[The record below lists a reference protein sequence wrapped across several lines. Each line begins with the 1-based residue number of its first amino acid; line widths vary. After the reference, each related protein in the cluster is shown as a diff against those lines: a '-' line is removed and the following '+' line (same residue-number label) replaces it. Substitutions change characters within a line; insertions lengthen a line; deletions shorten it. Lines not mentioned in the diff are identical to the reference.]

1 MQLEWAIERSSTPT
15 FDSANTTS
23 ASGQTADQVD
33 VAVPGPPLRSR
44 ETAWLRVRIRT
55 HAGWTSWSQGL
66 AVEAGLLDPADWTAD
81 AVTLPDDPGAVR
93 PAPSPIVRRE
103 FTVPWTVARARLHV
117 TSLGLNLVTINGRP
131 VTADLLGPGW
141 TPYRRRLLSDT
152 FDVTTLIGE
161 GPNAIGAML
170 GDGWFRG
177 RLGWNPDGD
186 RGAYGHEV
194 ALLAQLEIDVVDGS
208 RMVVQTD
215 RTWRASTAEV
225 VAADLYDGASIDLR
239 RRQDH
244 WDEPGF
250 DDHQWLPVAVVPID
264 RSTIEPRTAPP
275 VRSIATLPVVRTDRG
290 SGRILLDGGQNIAG
304 FGRLRVRGARGTTVR
319 VRHAEV
325 LEPDGSL
332 HVRSLRSAKATD
344 EYILADGAPRDL
356 QPAFTFH
363 GFRYAEIETDA
374 ELLDADFVAIS
385 CDTPLR
391 GTFECSDPLLNRL
404 HANVLWSLRDNFVS
418 VPTDCPQRDE
428 RLGWTGDAQAFAA
441 TGSILVDAQAFWRS
455 WLRDLALEQDPILG
469 VPSVVPNV
477 VLDGPM
483 EYGRAGWADAATIV
497 PWAVHDAYGDRAVL
511 ETQWPSMKGWVDSL
525 VARRGSDGLLEPGP
539 QFGDWLDPDAPPDRP
554 WLAKANWDFLA
565 NAFFIRS
572 ARLLSDAAAELGRTI
587 EADNYESL
595 ADELAGLTWARWS
608 EHARSTQTGCAV
620 ALCHGIVPEAERE
633 EVAADLARQVR
644 EADGRIA
651 TGFLG
656 TPLVLPAL
664 AAAGYFDEAYR
675 MLLRQSAPSWL
686 YQVVQGATTVWERWD
701 AIRPDGSIHPG
712 TMQPIE
718 GDASER
724 EGHMLSFNH
733 YAYGAVVDWVYQ
745 HVAGVA
751 PDLPGYRRIRF
762 APRPHVSM
770 SWAQASIETAYGRT
784 AIDWRIDGSGS
795 LVAEVDLP
803 FGTTGTFSGAVT
815 SRSRVTSDGM
825 DSATDV
831 DLRPG
836 HHVIVVTEPRLAG
849 RLRGDRAASGVSRS
863 PSDR

>member
-1 MQLEWAIERSSTPT
+1 MASARQHPVRDHLQQQPDDPRALEQHLADGRIRRADSAAVRARRVRAPATTRSPGVGGERVDAGGTDHPAGGRPHRVRPPVDRPLQDPGRHDPGRGRVRDALCDPGAPGLHGIDPERDRRGRGHRRRLTAACVLQCDPATPPAGGHHGDRRHVGRGLQRLHGSAVLPARQSERHRAADPVQLPEPVQHSVEPAVRRRGRCHDPAADHVPLLPAPDRLRADDRRGTRLIDEGLPGPVRIAAVRTRLPAGVLGFGHEPLTLSWRVEAADPDAEQLEWVIERSSTPT

-55 HAGWTSWSQGL
+55 HAGWTSWSPSL

-103 FTVPWTVARARLHV
+103 FTVPGTVARARLHV

-208 RMVVQTD
+208 RMVGQTD
-215 RTWRASTAEV
+215 RTWRASTAAV
-225 VAADLYDGASIDLR
+225 FAADRYDGASIDLR

-275 VRSIATLPVVRTDRG
+275 VRSIATLPVMRTDRG

-344 EYILADGAPRDL
+344 EYIL
-356 QPAFTFH
+356 
-363 GFRYAEIETDA
+363 
-374 ELLDADFVAIS
+374 
-385 CDTPLR
+385 
-391 GTFECSDPLLNRL
+391 
-404 HANVLWSLRDNFVS
+404 
-418 VPTDCPQRDE
+418 
-428 RLGWTGDAQAFAA
+428 
-441 TGSILVDAQAFWRS
+441 
-455 WLRDLALEQDPILG
+455 
-469 VPSVVPNV
+469 
-477 VLDGPM
+477 
-483 EYGRAGWADAATIV
+483 
-497 PWAVHDAYGDRAVL
+497 
-511 ETQWPSMKGWVDSL
+511 
-525 VARRGSDGLLEPGP
+525 
-539 QFGDWLDPDAPPDRP
+539 
-554 WLAKANWDFLA
+554 
-565 NAFFIRS
+565 
-572 ARLLSDAAAELGRTI
+572 
-587 EADNYESL
+587 
-595 ADELAGLTWARWS
+595 
-608 EHARSTQTGCAV
+608 
-620 ALCHGIVPEAERE
+620 
-633 EVAADLARQVR
+633 
-644 EADGRIA
+644 
-651 TGFLG
+651 
-656 TPLVLPAL
+656 
-664 AAAGYFDEAYR
+664 
-675 MLLRQSAPSWL
+675 
-686 YQVVQGATTVWERWD
+686 
-701 AIRPDGSIHPG
+701 
-712 TMQPIE
+712 
-718 GDASER
+718 
-724 EGHMLSFNH
+724 
-733 YAYGAVVDWVYQ
+733 
-745 HVAGVA
+745 
-751 PDLPGYRRIRF
+751 
-762 APRPHVSM
+762 
-770 SWAQASIETAYGRT
+770 
-784 AIDWRIDGSGS
+784 
-795 LVAEVDLP
+795 
-803 FGTTGTFSGAVT
+803 
-815 SRSRVTSDGM
+815 
-825 DSATDV
+825 
-831 DLRPG
+831 
-836 HHVIVVTEPRLAG
+836 
-849 RLRGDRAASGVSRS
+849 
-863 PSDR
+863 